1 MLIKCPECNLQ
12 VSDKAISCPH
22 CGYPL
27 DTKAIKRQHNKS
39 TKRKRLPNGF
49 GTISKLKNKNLR
61 RPFRAQV
68 CVGKNFYG
76 KPIYKSLK
84 PQSSFETYNDA
95 YAALMEYHKNPYD
108 LDSDLTVEQLYEKW
122 SEEYFEALS
131 SSSSERTVK
140 SAWNYCSS
148 IYGMRAKDLRARH
161 IKGCMED
168 GTYIV
173 NGKEKHPSPTTKT
186 KIKSLFN
193 LMLDYAEEHELVD
206 KNYARTFKLADD
218 IIKDVEEEKKDHI
231 NFTNGE
237 MQKLWNNLYDVDYVD
252 VLLIQCYSGWRPQ
265 ELGLLKIEN
274 VDLDNWFI
282 TGGMKTDAGKDRIV
296 PVHPKIRSLVKYRYQ
311 EAQKLGSEYLIN
323 CTDTKTHRSSLKLT
337 YDKYRHRVDKIIEQ
351 LELNPDHRAHDGRI
365 QFATMAGDAKM
376 NEYAVKRIMGHKIKD
391 ITENTY
397 TKRKKEWLM
406 EEILKIK

>member
-1 MLIKCPECNLQ
+1 
-12 VSDKAISCPH
+12 
-22 CGYPL
+22 
-27 DTKAIKRQHNKS
+27 
-39 TKRKRLPNGF
+39 
-49 GTISKLKNKNLR
+49 
-61 RPFRAQV
+61 
-68 CVGKNFYG
+68 
-76 KPIYKSLK
+76 
-84 PQSSFETYNDA
+84 
-95 YAALMEYHKNPYD
+95 
-108 LDSDLTVEQLYEKW
+108 
-122 SEEYFEALS
+122 
-131 SSSSERTVK
+131 
-140 SAWNYCSS
+140 
-148 IYGMRAKDLRARH
+148 
-161 IKGCMED
+161 
-168 GTYIV
+168 
-173 NGKEKHPSPTTKT
+173 
-186 KIKSLFN
+186 
-193 LMLDYAEEHELVD
+193 
-206 KNYARTFKLADD
+206 
-218 IIKDVEEEKKDHI
+218 
-231 NFTNGE
+231 
-237 MQKLWNNLYDVDYVD
+237 MQKLWNNLYNVDYVD